1 MLPKEIMASLRRENK
16 WVLFF
21 FLRLD
26 SSQQRKKTRPYLFY
40 TLLWSTILKAV
51 VVQTPN
57 QPNFFVHCTVF
68 ENSSKSLIFLTSRLT
83 IEMRHIFWLL
93 QTLCTT
99 KKALLKELGLLFVS
113 ELLAFRFF
121 SLKCNF
127 SGFFNVGNVIVKS
140 ATACKTF
147 VELIFLQFLLLF
159 LLLQ

>member
-1 MLPKEIMASLRRENK
+1 M
-16 WVLFF
+16 
-21 FLRLD
+21 
-26 SSQQRKKTRPYLFY
+26 
-40 TLLWSTILKAV
+40 
-51 VVQTPN
+51 
-57 QPNFFVHCTVF
+57 
-68 ENSSKSLIFLTSRLT
+68 
-83 IEMRHIFWLL
+83 
-93 QTLCTT
+93 
-99 KKALLKELGLLFVS
+99 LKELGLLFVS

>member
-1 MLPKEIMASLRRENK
+1 
-16 WVLFF
+16 
-21 FLRLD
+21 
-26 SSQQRKKTRPYLFY
+26 
-40 TLLWSTILKAV
+40 
-51 VVQTPN
+51 
-57 QPNFFVHCTVF
+57 
-68 ENSSKSLIFLTSRLT
+68 
-83 IEMRHIFWLL
+83 MRHILWLL

-127 SGFFNVGNVIVKS
+127 SVFFNVGNVIVKS